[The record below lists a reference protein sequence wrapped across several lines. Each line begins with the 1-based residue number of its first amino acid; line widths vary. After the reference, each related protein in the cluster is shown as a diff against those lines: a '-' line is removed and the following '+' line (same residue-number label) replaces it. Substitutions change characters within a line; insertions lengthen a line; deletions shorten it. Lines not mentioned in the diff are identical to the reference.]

1 MSDDPTQPMWTPPEA
16 EAGAARPRAA
26 QRLLAAAWR
35 HPGLIVPCALAGA
48 VVATAL
54 SSSLRHPAP
63 LATATAARAQVER
76 TPLAADGAAPAV
88 VLAGASA
95 AADCDALLKRA
106 PPAGSGVVAHRDGVA
121 AVPGLVAGLLLGL
134 LAAAARELRGGDRLR
149 SAREAERALG
159 VLVLG
164 GVPTLS
170 GRARRALLAAAARR

>member
-1 MSDDPTQPMWTPPEA
+1 LSDDPTQPMWTPPEA

-48 VVATAL
+48 V
-54 SSSLRHPAP
+54 

-95 AADCDALLKRA
+95 AADFDALLKRA

>member
-1 MSDDPTQPMWTPPEA
+1 M
-16 EAGAARPRAA
+16 
-26 QRLLAAAWR
+26 
-35 HPGLIVPCALAGA
+35 
-48 VVATAL
+48 
-54 SSSLRHPAP
+54 
-63 LATATAARAQVER
+63 
-76 TPLAADGAAPAV
+76 
-88 VLAGASA
+88 
-95 AADCDALLKRA
+95 
-106 PPAGSGVVAHRDGVA
+106 VAHRDGVA